1 VSAAAGDAPTESDT
15 TVVKREMTM
24 TGVVRDGRRLVAR
37 FVRGHPVA
45 FFLAVGGA
53 ALFAASI
60 VASAIVIGRITD
72 DLILPVLGEG
82 EDRGNRL
89 LVAVILVAAVSLW
102 KAIGIVLRRA
112 AAGWVQYR
120 TRADVRSA
128 LIDHQL
134 SLELAWYEDR
144 STGDLL
150 AVSEADTLQ
159 GTWVLAPLPYATGAT
174 LLLIVSATMITVID
188 PFLGLVAGFFL
199 ALIVVVDVAGGW
211 ITFEYFGKVQEA
223 KGAVGRVAHESID
236 GALTVRSLG
245 REAEEV
251 RRLEVA
257 VHGLR
262 DAIIRVGRFWATFRS
277 VTESLPA
284 ICVVVSL
291 VVGVIRIEQ
300 GVITTGQLV
309 TVAYL
314 VSLLAIPMRLIGFV
328 LWALAQSTASWERVQ
343 RILDADEFVHHG
355 DRSAITDATGGAI
368 DGDDVS
374 FAYVSGTPVID
385 DLTFEIPPGR
395 TVAVVGPTGSGKS
408 TIARLL
414 VRLWDPQTGVIR
426 LDDRDL
432 RSFARTELAAEVALV
447 AQDGFLFDDTVTGNI
462 TLGLPIDDTDIAEA
476 IRLAGAAEFTR
487 DLPHGLDTKIGERGL
502 SLSGGQRQRISLARA
517 LVRKPRLLVLDD
529 ATSAVDPSVEV
540 EILRG
545 LRRAELPSTVVI
557 IAYRRSSI
565 TLADEVVFVEDGRI
579 VAHGTHDE
587 LLETTP
593 GYARLLVA
601 YEEDAARRAAESA
614 AGGET

>member
-1 VSAAAGDAPTESDT
+1 
-15 TVVKREMTM
+15 MTM
-24 TGVVRDGRRLVAR
+24 KGVVRDGRRLVAR
-37 FVRGHPVA
+37 FVRGHPFA
-45 FFLAVGGA
+45 FSLAVFGA

-60 VASAIVIGRITD
+60 VAAAIVIGRITD

-82 EDRGNRL
+82 EERGNRL
-89 LVAVILVAAVSLW
+89 VVAVALVIAVSLW
-102 KAIGIVLRRA
+102 KAAGIILRRA
-112 AAGWVQYR
+112 AATWVQYR
-120 TRADVRSA
+120 TRADVRA
-128 LIDHQL
+128 NLIDHQL

-174 LLLIVSATMITVID
+174 LLLIVSVAIITAID
-188 PFLGLVAGFFL
+188 PFLGLVAGVFL
-199 ALIVVVDVAGGW
+199 AIIVVVDVAGGW
-211 ITFEYFGKVQEA
+211 ITFEYFGEVQEA
-223 KGAVGRVAHESID
+223 KGDVARVAHESID

-251 RRLEVA
+251 RRLGAA
-257 VHGLR
+257 VHVLR
-262 DAIIRVGRFWATFRS
+262 DSLIKVGRFWATFRS
-277 VTESLPA
+277 ITESLPA
-284 ICVVVSL
+284 ICVVVAL

-300 GVITTGQLV
+300 GAVTAGQLV

-343 RILDADEFVHHG
+343 RILDADEFVRHG
-355 DRSAITDATGGAI
+355 DRSATTDATGGAVA
-368 DGDDVS
+368 GHDVAFS
-374 FAYVSGTPVID
+374 YLPGTPVLD
-385 DLTFEIPPGR
+385 HLTFDISPGR

-414 VRLWDPQTGVIR
+414 VRLWDPQTGVIS

-432 RSFARTELAAEVALV
+432 RSFARTELASEVALV
-447 AQDGFLFDDTVTGNI
+447 AQDGFLFDDTVKGNI
-462 TLGLPIDDTDIAEA
+462 TLGLPIDDEA
-476 IRLAGAAEFTR
+476 VVESIRLSGASEFVR
-487 DLPHGLDTKIGERGL
+487 QLPHGLDTRIGERGL

-517 LVRKPRLLVLDD
+517 LVRRPRLLVLDD

-540 EILRG
+540 DILLG

-557 IAYRRSSI
+557 VAYRRSSI
-565 TLADEVVFVEDGRI
+565 TLADEVVYVEDGRI
-579 VAHGTHDE
+579 VAHGTHAE
-587 LLETTP
+587 LLASTP

-601 YEEDAARRAAESA
+601 YEEDAARRAAEA
-614 AGGET
+614 EQEAGT

>member
-1 VSAAAGDAPTESDT
+1 
-15 TVVKREMTM
+15 
-24 TGVVRDGRRLVAR
+24 
-37 FVRGHPVA
+37 
-45 FFLAVGGA
+45 
-53 ALFAASI
+53 
-60 VASAIVIGRITD
+60 
-72 DLILPVLGEG
+72 
-82 EDRGNRL
+82 
-89 LVAVILVAAVSLW
+89 
-102 KAIGIVLRRA
+102 
-112 AAGWVQYR
+112 
-120 TRADVRSA
+120 
-128 LIDHQL
+128 
-134 SLELAWYEDR
+134 
-144 STGDLL
+144 
-150 AVSEADTLQ
+150 
-159 GTWVLAPLPYATGAT
+159 
-174 LLLIVSATMITVID
+174 
-188 PFLGLVAGFFL
+188 
-199 ALIVVVDVAGGW
+199 
-211 ITFEYFGKVQEA
+211 
-223 KGAVGRVAHESID
+223 
-236 GALTVRSLG
+236 
-245 REAEEV
+245 
-251 RRLEVA
+251 
-257 VHGLR
+257 
-262 DAIIRVGRFWATFRS
+262 
-277 VTESLPA
+277 
-284 ICVVVSL
+284 
-291 VVGVIRIEQ
+291 
-300 GVITTGQLV
+300 
-309 TVAYL
+309 VAYL

-343 RILDADEFVHHG
+343 RILDADDFVRHG
-355 DRSAITDATGGAI
+355 DRAAITDATGGAV

-374 FAYVSGTPVID
+374 FAYVSGTPVLD

-414 VRLWDPQTGVIR
+414 VRLWDPQTGVIS

-432 RSFARTELAAEVALV
+432 RSFARTELASEVALV

-462 TLGLPIDDTDIAEA
+462 TLGLPIADTEVAEA

-487 DLPHGLDTKIGERGL
+487 NLPHGLDTRIGERGL

-614 AGGET
+614 AGGEA